1 LALARARTAAIFPLA
16 SVNNILADR
25 PNRATPA
32 PEHGGQLASLPGM
45 TAPLHI
51 TYIGHATCLIEMD
64 GIRMLTDPILRHRVG
79 YITRPRHRLHPSWYR
94 DIDAVLLSHMHLD
107 HLDLPS
113 LRLLGRNVRLIA
125 PRGSG
130 RFLHKKGFQNI
141 EEVRPGDRTSVG
153 NVTVGA
159 TWATHD
165 GGRHPF
171 GPSGDT
177 VGYLLHGDAS
187 VYFAG
192 DTDLFPEMSA
202 IHGSLDVALLP
213 VWGWGPTL
221 GSGHMNPR
229 RAAESLTMLRPRAAI
244 PIHWGSFAPL
254 GMRWFRP
261 RFLSSP
267 PFDFADHASELAPDV
282 SVHVVR
288 PGNLFRFA
296 N

>member
-1 LALARARTAAIFPLA
+1 MPE
-16 SVNNILADR
+16 SV
-25 PNRATPA
+25 
-32 PEHGGQLASLPGM
+32 
-45 TAPLHI
+45 HI
-51 TYIGHATCLIEMD
+51 TYIGHATCLIEMN
-64 GIRMLTDPILRHRVG
+64 GVRVLTDPILRDRIG
-79 YITRPRHRLHPSWYR
+79 YIARPRRRLHPSWSR

-113 LRLLGRNVRLIA
+113 LRRLGREMRLIV
-125 PRGSG
+125 PDGSG
-130 RFLHKKGFQNI
+130 RLLRRDGFVNV
-141 EEVRPGDRTSVG
+141 EEVRPGDITHVG
-153 NVTVGA
+153 PVSIAA
-159 TWATHD
+159 TLATHD

-171 GPSGDT
+171 GPVGET
-177 VGYLLHGDAS
+177 VGYVVHGEAA

-192 DTDLFPEMSA
+192 DTDLFPEMSD

-221 GSGHMNPR
+221 GEGHMTPR

-267 PFDFADHASELAPDV
+267 PFDFAVHASDLAPEV
-282 SVHVVR
+282 RVHVVR

>member
-1 LALARARTAAIFPLA
+1 MP
-16 SVNNILADR
+16 
-25 PNRATPA
+25 
-32 PEHGGQLASLPGM
+32 
-45 TAPLHI
+45 APLHI
-51 TYIGHATCLIEMD
+51 TYIGHATCLIEMN
-64 GIRMLTDPILRHRVG
+64 GVRLLTDPILRDRIG
-79 YITRPRHRLHPSWYR
+79 YISRPRRRLHPSWYR

-113 LRLLGRNVRLIA
+113 LRLLDRGTRLIVPA
-125 PRGSG
+125 GSG
-130 RFLHKKGFQNI
+130 QLLRRNGFSQI
-141 EEVRPGDRTSVG
+141 EEVRPGDWTAVGSVA
-153 NVTVGA
+153 VGA
-159 TWATHD
+159 TFATHD
-165 GGRHPF
+165 GTRHPF
-171 GPSGDT
+171 GPVGET
-177 VGYLLHGDAS
+177 VGYVVHGEAA

-192 DTDLFPEMSA
+192 DTDLFPEMSD

-221 GSGHMNPR
+221 GEGHMNPR

-244 PIHWGSFAPL
+244 PIHWGSFAPV

-267 PFDFADHASELAPDV
+267 PFDFADHASDLAPEV
-282 SVHVVR
+282 KVHVVR